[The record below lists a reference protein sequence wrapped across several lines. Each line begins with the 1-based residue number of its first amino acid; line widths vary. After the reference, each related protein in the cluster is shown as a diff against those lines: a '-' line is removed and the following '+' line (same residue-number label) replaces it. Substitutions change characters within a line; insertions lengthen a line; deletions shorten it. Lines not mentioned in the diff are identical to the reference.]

1 MSCKLCEAFLHDY
14 FTQPLEK
21 ENPLYHSVNHKK
33 QVQQIQKIVY
43 IIMKISQTTNRYVLQ
58 DAKSNMENYCC
69 FMKKIDNK
77 YQEYDIYY
85 QFLKKNKHLETELQG
100 AMSDI
105 LESSFLKLNRADKH
119 ATIIEKWLAFILGTL
134 LQEIYDIHDDHSGK
148 RSLWHVDTNKPLPGH
163 HPRPKSAYGS
173 RNSDIENSYTNKDID
188 DEFND
193 LYT

>member
-21 ENPLYHSVNHKK
+21 ENPLYHSVNHTK
-33 QVQQIQKIVY
+33 QVEQIPRLVY
-43 IIMKISQTTNRYVLQ
+43 LIMRISQTTNRYVLQ

-85 QFLKKNKHLETELQG
+85 QFLKKNKRLESELQG
-100 AMSDI
+100 AISDI
-105 LESSFLKLNRADKH
+105 LESSFLKLNRADKY

-134 LQEIYDIHDDHSGK
+134 LQEIYDLHDDHSGK
-148 RSLWHVDTNKPLPGH
+148 RPLWHIDTNTPLPGRQ
-163 HPRPKSAYGS
+163 RPKSAYRS
-173 RNSDIENSYTNKDID
+173 RSSDTENSYTNKDID
-188 DEFND
+188 DEFDD

>member
-33 QVQQIQKIVY
+33 QVQQIPRLVY
-43 IIMKISQTTNRYVLQ
+43 LIMRISQTTNRYILQ

-85 QFLKKNKHLETELQG
+85 QFLKKNKRLETELQG
-100 AMSDI
+100 AISDI
-105 LESSFLKLNRADKH
+105 LESSFLKLNRADKYPI
-119 ATIIEKWLAFILGTL
+119 IIEKWLAFILGTL

-148 RSLWHVDTNKPLPGH
+148 RSLWHVDTNKPLPGRQ
-163 HPRPKSAYGS
+163 RPKSAYGS

>member
-21 ENPLYHSVNHKK
+21 ENPLYHSVNHTK
-33 QVQQIQKIVY
+33 QVQQIPRLVCL
-43 IIMKISQTTNRYVLQ
+43 IMRISQTTNRYVLQ

-69 FMKKIDNK
+69 FMKKSDNK

-85 QFLKKNKHLETELQG
+85 QFLKKNKRLETELQG

-134 LQEIYDIHDDHSGK
+134 LQEIYDLHDDHSGK
-148 RSLWHVDTNKPLPGH
+148 RPLWHIDTNTPLPGRQ
-163 HPRPKSAYGS
+163 RPKSAYGS
-173 RNSDIENSYTNKDID
+173 RNSDTENSYTNKDID
-188 DEFND
+188 DEFDD